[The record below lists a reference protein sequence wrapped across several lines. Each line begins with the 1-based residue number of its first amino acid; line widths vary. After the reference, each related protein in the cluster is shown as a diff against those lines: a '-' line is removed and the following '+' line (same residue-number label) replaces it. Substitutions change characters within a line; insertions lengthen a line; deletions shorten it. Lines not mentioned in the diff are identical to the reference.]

1 MLHQNSCCDC
11 FGCLYF
17 VWKMESE
24 VETVAFKVKNY
35 ASPLQPAF
43 QNTNAKHFYRMAS
56 SLQVFAVKLMT
67 SMQTVG
73 DCGKLLAITT
83 IPERIL
89 VQKCIMHCGQFQTSN
104 CSNLQKTTSSGIH
117 TFHSML
123 GSCQMDTNGSKPVW
137 RRPNLHSVNGYW
149 GVQFSRSLWLSHCSL
164 S

>member
-1 MLHQNSCCDC
+1 MLWLPVFCMKDGVRSGNCC
-11 FGCLYF
+11 FQ
-17 VWKMESE
+17 S
-24 VETVAFKVKNY
+24 KNY

-43 QNTNAKHFYRMAS
+43 QNTNAKHFYHMAS

-104 CSNLQKTTSSGIH
+104 CSNLQKTTTLFTVCLVVARWTLTGLSLCEGDLTCTLLMATEGSS
-117 TFHSML
+117 
-123 GSCQMDTNGSKPVW
+123 
-137 RRPNLHSVNGYW
+137 SVEFCDYKI
-149 GVQFSRSLWLSHCSL
+149 SLLT
-164 S
+164 

>member
-1 MLHQNSCCDC
+1 MKDGVRSGNCC
-11 FGCLYF
+11 FQ
-17 VWKMESE
+17 S
-24 VETVAFKVKNY
+24 KNY

-56 SLQVFAVKLMT
+56 SLQVFAVKLMA

-73 DCGKLLAITT
+73 DSGKLLAITT

-117 TFHSML
+117 IFHSML
-123 GSCQMDTNGSKPVW
+123 GSCQMDTNGSKPV
-137 RRPNLHSVNGYW
+137 
-149 GVQFSRSLWLSHCSL
+149 
-164 S
+164 

>member
-24 VETVAFKVKNY
+24 VETVAFKVKIMPHHCN
-35 ASPLQPAF
+35 QHF
-43 QNTNAKHFYRMAS
+43 KIQMQNISTTWQVVCKYLLS
-56 SLQVFAVKLMT
+56 SWWLPCKLWV
-67 SMQTVG
+67 TV
-73 DCGKLLAITT
+73 GKLLAITT

-149 GVQFSRSLWLSHCSL
+149 GVQFSRILWL
-164 S
+164 